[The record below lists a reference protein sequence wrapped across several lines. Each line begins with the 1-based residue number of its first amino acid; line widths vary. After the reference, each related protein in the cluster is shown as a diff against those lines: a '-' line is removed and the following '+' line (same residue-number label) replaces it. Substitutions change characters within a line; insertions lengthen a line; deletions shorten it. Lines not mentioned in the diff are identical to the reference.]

1 MYFLSPLINYWHC
14 SQQGLY
20 NSMVS
25 IHLFVYLSV
34 HLSLFH
40 LLAAAVWGGFVA
52 VNLVDRRCRSIMS
65 GAGRCSSTAYSN
77 MAFRS
82 KCEQFHVCRQGTRLN
97 TDCLLSYSLLYFY
110 FYFVIGMSGRAF
122 SLYLSS
128 WHSLLERSHV
138 HNWMRVFWRCCLL
151 PHIGRTGVK
160 WSQVRF
166 NGSGPHVVGSSWR
179 SFPVWW
185 MLENHSSNC
194 TVMVLDDG
202 RAFSQTQSHYTS
214 TPITHPPLDSVWPDH
229 GGHGPDKVKVKVCC
243 ISKLWCSLLSA
254 LLFYCNLYS
263 PKFPLLCLTVV
274 PSVLWR
280 CWLGGRKGIRPVKN
294 EWWGAGVVICLEQ
307 GADLHM
313 A

>member
-1 MYFLSPLINYWHC
+1 MPSKKKKKQDFQKVKLKVGRKLPRPANETRTQFKVRGIDIKSQFHSDKTAVEAGGVEPSAANIKVCSAVYFVNIYSVCIFCHHWLIIDTARSRVC
-14 SQQGLY
+14 
-20 NSMVS
+20 MVS

-166 NGSGPHVVGSSWR
+166 NGSGPRVVGSSWR
-179 SFPVWW
+179 SFPVLW

-229 GGHGPDKVKVKVCC
+229 GGHGP
-243 ISKLWCSLLSA
+243 
-254 LLFYCNLYS
+254 
-263 PKFPLLCLTVV
+263 
-274 PSVLWR
+274 R
-280 CWLGGRKGIRPVKN
+280 
-294 EWWGAGVVICLEQ
+294 
-307 GADLHM
+307 
-313 A
+313 